1 MDLSM
6 WGGEVSRAHT
16 AEVCGR
22 LSLCTRAQSCIVD
35 WLCVKRQEHTRVRTC
50 IMQYIPRGI
59 YFNLCVFSSFH
70 LCKPNNR
77 TDSCRKQTQTHVPQH
92 SKKRKKVKKKKKKGK
107 KRGKVHNT
115 VHNNVSSY

>member
-35 WLCVKRQEHTRVRTC
+35 WLCVKRQEHTHVLELVLCSTFLGGF
-50 IMQYIPRGI
+50 I
-59 YFNLCVFSSFH
+59 LTCVFFPLSI
-70 LCKPNNR
+70 CAN
-77 TDSCRKQTQTHVPQH
+77 QTTERIPAENKHRH
-92 SKKRKKVKKKKKKGK
+92 MS
-107 KRGKVHNT
+107 HNT
-115 VHNNVSSY
+115 ARKEKK